1 MPEIT
6 VVEVQIPGI
15 QGPSEGRAVL
25 YGTGAPTSGD
35 GENGDFWI
43 QTEGTGAPK
52 LFGPKASGSWP
63 AGTSLIGP
71 TGATGATGATGPQG
85 PTGATGATGPQGPTG
100 VGVGDEPNAVR
111 TVAGTTDTISI
122 DDNNSLVR
130 FTSSSP
136 VTVTL
141 PNDLPQ
147 GFSCAFAQMGSGQ
160 LTFAPASGATLVNI
174 ADHTKSQGQYAICT
188 VVVDTNIDDASAAY
202 VLAGSTGE

>member
-1 MPEIT
+1 MPEIS
-6 VVEVQIPGI
+6 VVEVRIPGI

-25 YGTGAPTSGD
+25 HGTGAPTSGD
-35 GENGDFWI
+35 GENGDFYV
-43 QTEGTGAPK
+43 QTAGANAPIWY
-52 LFGPKASGSWP
+52 GPKASGSWP
-63 AGTSLIGP
+63 AGIRL
-71 TGATGATGATGPQG
+71 
-85 PTGATGATGPQGPTG
+85 TG
-100 VGVGDEPNAVR
+100 VGVGENPNAVR

-122 DDNNSLVR
+122 DDSNSLVR

-174 ADHTKSQGQYAICT
+174 ADHTKSQGLYAICT
-188 VVVDTNIDDASAAY
+188 VVVDTNTDDASAAY